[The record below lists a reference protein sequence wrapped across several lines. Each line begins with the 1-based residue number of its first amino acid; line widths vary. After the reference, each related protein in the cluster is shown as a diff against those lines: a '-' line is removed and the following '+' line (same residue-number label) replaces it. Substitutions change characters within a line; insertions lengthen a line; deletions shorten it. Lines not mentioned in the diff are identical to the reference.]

1 MNTEWCKCG
10 DTACKP
16 DKYCNSTSEDDHD
29 HDNHCYSD
37 CAKLDGSVATDS
49 YCKCNGT
56 FCMPTD
62 KCISS
67 KDLNKCQLAKCDE
80 NCDLCYRSKEG
91 GCTTCKKDFDLD
103 TGKCYAKYTGLCSTT
118 CESC

>member
-1 MNTEWCKCG
+1 MNTEWCKCK
-10 DTACKP
+10 DTTCKP
-16 DKYCNSTSEDDHD
+16 DNYC
-29 HDNHCYSD
+29 DNISADFACYSD

-49 YCKCNGT
+49 YCKCNAT
-56 FCMPTD
+56 FCIATD
-62 KCISS
+62 KCFST
-67 KDLNKCQLAKCDE
+67 KDLNKCQKATCDD
-80 NCDLCYRSKEG
+80 NCDTCYRSTE